1 MINKLQLQ
9 NIISKYYLNGLVES
23 VKWVIKDKKLNIRF
37 MSPTRDMLGE
47 LEFEELNL
55 GNNELA
61 IFNTSQLNKLISI
74 TSGTLLLDITK
85 NNSIATKLNIADA
98 QFNLMYALADV
109 MLISK
114 VAKVEEP
121 KSYAVELKLENEQI
135 TALIKAKNALPDT
148 SHLII
153 SNNMDFNGDSIL
165 DFIFGDAG
173 DYANKITY
181 SIPASITNSISIPFD
196 PNILKEILSAN
207 KDAENGKLSISTEG
221 LMKLEFQSNDL
232 KVVYYIVRKQN
243 N

>member
-121 KSYAVELKLENEQI
+121 KSYAVELKLENEHI

-165 DFIFGDAG
+165 DFVFGDEG

-181 SIPASITNSISIPFD
+181 SIPASISNPINIPFD

-232 KVVYYIVRKQN
+232 KVVYYVVRKQN

>member
-55 GNNELA
+55 GDNELA
-61 IFNTSQLNKLISI
+61 IFNTSQLNKLIGI
-74 TSGTLLLDITK
+74 TSGVLLLDITK

-121 KSYAVELKLENEQI
+121 KSYAVELKLESEQI

-153 SNNMDFNGDSIL
+153 SNNMDFNSDSIL
-165 DFIFGDAG
+165 DFVFGDVG

-181 SIPASITNSISIPFD
+181 SIPASISNPINIPFD

>member
-74 TSGTLLLDITK
+74 TSGVLLLDITK
-85 NNSIATKLNIADA
+85 NNSISTKLNIADA

-109 MLISK
+109 MLINK
-114 VAKVEEP
+114 VSKVEEP
-121 KSYAVELKLENEQI
+121 KS
-135 TALIKAKNALPDT
+135 
-148 SHLII
+148 
-153 SNNMDFNGDSIL
+153 
-165 DFIFGDAG
+165 
-173 DYANKITY
+173 
-181 SIPASITNSISIPFD
+181 
-196 PNILKEILSAN
+196 
-207 KDAENGKLSISTEG
+207 
-221 LMKLEFQSNDL
+221 
-232 KVVYYIVRKQN
+232 
-243 N
+243 